1 MKSKFPK
8 ILIIS
13 EFFFGEN
20 TGGSILLKNLFKD
33 YPKNKIFIIHEE
45 INVSSTSYKNCFSLK
60 TKSNLNIIIKKIVP
74 VRLHEILIK
83 IKNLFNFNGKKET
96 NPFLLKRLKTF
107 KPEMIYTILG
117 NHNLM
122 CFIKEIKLKLNI
134 PLMTHVMD
142 NMPANFENNKG
153 YEFKLFKFLI
163 DNSKTKV
170 AINSKM
176 ADVFKKE
183 FKCNF
188 EVIHNGI
195 DKKKIQGLKPNKNYK
210 KLTYIGSVFKNAQLD
225 SLVKISKA
233 IELLNKKKKNL
244 KCNFYFPVNQKNLYQ
259 SYFPKSKEITISSH
273 NLSDH
278 EYFRTISK
286 SDLLILASNFDN
298 ESVEYYKYSWP
309 AKMGSYLM
317 SNVPIFI
324 NGPQKVY
331 FVNNAVDKSWAFV
344 DSSNSINSIQNS
356 IEKILNDLDLRK
368 KVVKNAINMSKE
380 FQIEKIRK
388 KFFNLIL
395 KTASQ

>member
-1 MKSKFPK
+1 MKSKLPK

-134 PLMTHVMD
+134 PLMTHIMD

-286 SDLLILASNFDN
+286 SDLLILASNFDS

-380 FQIEKIRK
+380 FEIEKIRK